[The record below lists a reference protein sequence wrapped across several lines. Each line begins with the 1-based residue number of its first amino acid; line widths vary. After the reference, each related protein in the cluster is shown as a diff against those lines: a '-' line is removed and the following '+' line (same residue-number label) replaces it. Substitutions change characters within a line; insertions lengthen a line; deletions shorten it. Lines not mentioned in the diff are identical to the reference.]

1 MTPLFIDSA
10 YVIALLNDRDQ
21 YHENAK
27 RLVRHYRRQSFVT
40 SEGVLLEVGNFLSA
54 RFRTQAVEVIE
65 QFLMSPD
72 IEVVYTTP
80 HLLVSAL
87 ALYKRMSDKEWS
99 LVDCISFVIMRE
111 RGIKEALTS
120 DHHFTQA
127 GFQALLSLK
136 P

>member
-10 YVIALLNDRDQ
+10 YVLALINDRDQ

-27 RLVRHYRRQSFVT
+27 RLVRRYRRQSLVT

-65 QFLMSPD
+65 QFLTSPD

-80 HLLVSAL
+80 QLLVSAL

-99 LVDCISFVIMRE
+99 LADCISFVIMRE
-111 RGIKEALTS
+111 RGISEALTS

-127 GFQALLSLK
+127 GFRALLSSQH
-136 P
+136 